1 MSNTNSNNLT
11 STTSAETL
19 ISKRISALLPNL
31 AEDLSADAIIHCAN
45 GASVRAHSFVIALH
59 SPVMHGSLAAC
70 TVIDEETGKRTVTR
84 PPLFEIDVS
93 GSPLPV
99 SADAANLFVRFCY
112 EGSCPPAHSEPV
124 ARELHYLSS
133 QLGVTHLQD
142 LVEADILIKY
152 ISAKNAC
159 SFLSRA
165 NGNSGDIELPPGL
178 RINPLLIDGSRAYV
192 LANAAACFQSDGLFD
207 LSEDILVNLLQ
218 DDSLSIREEDLFLRC
233 HAWAD
238 VRSAR
243 YSNGD
248 RAKMRQLRSTL
259 LEAVIPHIR
268 FPVMG
273 LRAFTLLVVPYD
285 VLPANDIESVF
296 TYFAQS
302 LSSTSNV
309 NVSSQTQKAP
319 TRAKTRFLD
328 TPRSKASGS
337 LYSLHSA
344 PSPFILSRDACAIH
358 FSPLSILP
366 GSAPAAKDINSS
378 SNDSSLAVTSQ
389 TFVAGSHTISFL
401 LWGVTSV
408 SIGVLVSNDTTAE
421 GDCAEMMTKIASP
434 SSSSFEGFTINASG
448 KLEASV
454 HQSTAQISQLPES
467 PIQDGDSLIL
477 TVDCET
483 KHLYLSIRHAQGS
496 SATAQTPTLLASLN
510 GLPGHPLRVA
520 VGAIAKL
527 NPSDMDSIRIC
538 A

>member
-1 MSNTNSNNLT
+1 MSNTNSTLSVEAST
-11 STTSAETL
+11 SL
-19 ISKRISALLPNL
+19 ISKRVSALLPNL
-31 AEDLSADAIIHCAN
+31 PDDLTADAIIHCSN

-70 TVIDEETGKRTVTR
+70 TVIDEETGARKVSR
-84 PPLFEIDVS
+84 PALFEIDVS

-99 SADAANLFVRFCY
+99 SSDAANLFVRFCY

-142 LVEADILIKY
+142 LVEADILKKY
-152 ISAKNAC
+152 MSAKNAC
-159 SFLSRA
+159 AFLSRA
-165 NGNSGDIELPPGL
+165 NGNSGDIALPPGL
-178 RINPLLIDGSRAYV
+178 RINPLLIDGSKAYV
-192 LANAAACFQSDGLFD
+192 LANAAACFQSDGIFD

-243 YSNGD
+243 LSNGD

-285 VLPANDIESVF
+285 VLPASDIESVF

-302 LSSTSNV
+302 STPTSNV
-309 NVSSQTQKAP
+309 NTSNQLQKAQVR
-319 TRAKTRFLD
+319 TRTRFLD

-344 PSPFILSRDACAIH
+344 PAPFSLSRDSCAIH
-358 FSPLSILP
+358 FSPSIIST
-366 GSAPAAKDINSS
+366 GTAPVAQDLKTS
-378 SNDSSLAVTSQ
+378 SNDSSLAVSSQ
-389 TFVAGSHTISFL
+389 TFVAGSHTMSFL
-401 LWGVTSV
+401 LWGATSV
-408 SIGVLVSNDTTAE
+408 TIGVMVSTDNTAE
-421 GDCAEMMTKIASP
+421 GDCAEMMSKNASP

-454 HQSTAQISQLPES
+454 HQSSAQISQLPES
-467 PIQDGDSLIL
+467 PVQDGDSLIL
-477 TVDCET
+477 TIDCET

-496 SATAQTPTLLASLN
+496 SEIVQTPILLGTLN
-510 GLPGHPLRVA
+510 GLPGHPLRAA
-520 VGAIAKL
+520 VGAVAKL
-527 NPSDMDSIRIC
+527 NPSDMDTITIGNV
-538 A
+538 